1 MPEVCEILASV
12 STPTAFDEIL
22 REEDRAILHEELN
35 RLPKN
40 EKLVLCL
47 YYMEDLR
54 LKEIA
59 KILDVS
65 ESRVSQ
71 IHTEA
76 LRRLTAAM
84 RKAHDV

>member
-1 MPEVCEILASV
+1 MSGRSIEE
-12 STPTAFDEIL
+12 L
-22 REEDRAILHEELN
+22 REELN
-35 RLPKN
+35 RLPRA
-40 EKLVLCL
+40 ERIVLCL

-59 KILDVS
+59 QILTVS

-84 RKAHDV
+84 RKAHSL